1 VKPIK
6 YGYIKVAEK
15 SYEIYNLPLSKELSD
30 KVSKYK
36 KSYLG
41 SQYKVSMCDD
51 LYSWSV
57 VDGKLYLDEMNILTF
72 DEELFIKLMNEAD
85 LEIFEE
91 DFKPYEHKNI
101 DVEDVEVV
109 FKKGTVS
116 YLKKELDM
124 DKLMGSE
131 AMNSLQRKGIKMQ
144 SVYPKNIINQLCG
157 SDRVFASWYSQEI
170 EALISKEEFEL
181 EGKNRLLKV
190 KLNIYSFENGILQSE
205 KEVNKEI
212 KRGGGWHGSIE
223 YRRFTL

>member
-1 VKPIK
+1 MKPIK

-109 FKKGTVS
+109 FKKDTVP

-205 KEVNKEI
+205 
-212 KRGGGWHGSIE
+212 
-223 YRRFTL
+223 